1 MIKLGDYVSRK
12 SYNNDVIFEVI
23 GIEKDICKLR
33 GIDYRLLADA
43 PISDLVTCERGK
55 CDDFFPSLDNNLDR
69 DEFFYMPGKILH
81 IDGDKSYLSRC
92 MDFYTKNNVKA
103 VGKSVKE
110 SEMSAEVRK
119 FLNEVNPDILVITGH
134 DAFLKKGVYKNS
146 NNFCKTVSEAR
157 KYEKS
162 SDKLIIIAGA
172 CQSDYE
178 SLLKSGATFASSPKR
193 INIHA
198 LDPAII
204 ATSLSLLDRN
214 KNCDL
219 KSLLGK
225 TKYGKDGIGGLI
237 SKGTMYTGYPRSE
250 A

>member
-92 MDFYTKNNVKA
+92 MDF
-103 VGKSVKE
+103 
-110 SEMSAEVRK
+110 
-119 FLNEVNPDILVITGH
+119 
-134 DAFLKKGVYKNS
+134 
-146 NNFCKTVSEAR
+146 
-157 KYEKS
+157 
-162 SDKLIIIAGA
+162 
-172 CQSDYE
+172 
-178 SLLKSGATFASSPKR
+178 
-193 INIHA
+193 
-198 LDPAII
+198 
-204 ATSLSLLDRN
+204 
-214 KNCDL
+214 
-219 KSLLGK
+219 
-225 TKYGKDGIGGLI
+225 
-237 SKGTMYTGYPRSE
+237 
-250 A
+250 